1 MRGFCHLLAVLVVF
15 AALAPTL
22 SMSTPA
28 SAGQLPQ
35 APSPSPAPVSL
46 GPVRFVSTGAGSKI
60 TVDATFPPNPSAC
73 QANQP
78 QNLQAAY
85 PGTLEV
91 GRRPDGHLYLITE
104 LTFPQYLKGIA
115 EVPGSWPQQALEAQV
130 VAARTY
136 AIAHM
141 NTGGAQAREL
151 NYNLCS
157 TDACQVYRGL
167 AIQDGVYGENWAKAV
182 DDTAGQILEYG
193 GKPIDAF
200 YFSTSNGHT
209 YSAADVFGGS
219 GVPYLQPV
227 SESDDTAS
235 PTSSW
240 SVRMPLTDLAEILR
254 LSGSWGSEAIDSVA
268 LQGDTVKVAGGGKS
282 TTMALSSFRNRLNNQ
297 GNCLTPKRYPTAASG
312 GGNLP
317 QVVPSVWMTLR
328 QDGSAIVMAGRGWG
342 HGVGMVQW
350 GAKGKADRGL
360 DYRQILSYYY
370 GGLTPVQV
378 AEPGSIRVLLATG
391 VQQVTVAPS
400 GPVHVVGGPSE
411 APLKAP
417 GSPGVAATVTIT
429 GGPAMTIAPAA
440 QSAIAPGL
448 ALSGVTVT
456 ATATPGKPAG
466 FSFNLNRAANVGI
479 SYQQAGVTATGS
491 VAPVP
496 LPSGDQ
502 TLPWDPI
509 AAGLPPGTY
518 DAALVADDGVSRV
531 VSPSFQITV
540 ATTAPTPTPTPS
552 PAAAPRS
559 RGVKTKVP
567 AWLPVGVGAVL
578 LVVLLGAGAGLA
590 VKRRRP
596 PPGPPGPPNFAPKQP

>member
-1 MRGFCHLLAVLVVF
+1 
-15 AALAPTL
+15 
-22 SMSTPA
+22 
-28 SAGQLPQ
+28 
-35 APSPSPAPVSL
+35 
-46 GPVRFVSTGAGSKI
+46 
-60 TVDATFPPNPSAC
+60 
-73 QANQP
+73 
-78 QNLQAAY
+78 
-85 PGTLEV
+85 
-91 GRRPDGHLYLITE
+91 
-104 LTFPQYLKGIA
+104 
-115 EVPGSWPQQALEAQV
+115 
-130 VAARTY
+130 
-136 AIAHM
+136 M
-141 NTGGAQAREL
+141 NTGGAQARAL

-254 LSGSWGSEAIDSVA
+254 LSGSWGSEQIDSVA
-268 LQGDTVKVAGGGKS
+268 LEGDTVKVAGGGKS

-297 GNCLTPKRYPTAASG
+297 GTCLTPKRYPTAASG

-360 DYRQILSYYY
+360 GYRQILSYYY
-370 GGLTPVQV
+370 GGLTPVKV

-391 VQQVTVAPS
+391 VEQVTVAPS
-400 GPVHVVGGPSE
+400 GPVHVVGGPNVT
-411 APLKAP
+411 
-417 GSPGVAATVTIT
+417 GTVTIT
-429 GGPAMTIAPAA
+429 GGSSMTMASDV
-440 QSAIAPGL
+440 QNAIAPSL
-448 ALSGVTVT
+448 ALSGVSVT
-456 ATATPGKPAG
+456 GTAMPGKPAG

-479 SYQQAGVTATGS
+479 TYRQTGVTATGS

-496 LPSGDQ
+496 LSSGEQ

-509 AAGLPPGTY
+509 AAGLPLGTY
-518 DAALVADDGVSRV
+518 EAALVADDGVSRV
-531 VSPSFQITV
+531 VSPSFQVTV
-540 ATTAPTPTPTPS
+540 ATTAPTPTPS
-552 PAAAPRS
+552 PAAAPAS

-567 AWLPVGVGAVL
+567 LWLPVGVGAVV

-596 PPGPPGPPNFAPKQP
+596 PPGPPGPPNFVAK